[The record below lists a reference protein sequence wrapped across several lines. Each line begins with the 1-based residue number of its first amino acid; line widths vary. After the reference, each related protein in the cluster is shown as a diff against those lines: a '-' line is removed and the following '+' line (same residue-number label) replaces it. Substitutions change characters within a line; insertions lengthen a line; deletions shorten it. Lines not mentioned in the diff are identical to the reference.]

1 MAKGKLAVWLAIEE
15 RVFIIVI
22 ELSGVQFELKS
33 YAWFRFEITSMIS
46 DQNLTTRGSITT
58 LLSPLLNCPNT
69 GLGQFKYFINAV
81 LSWFEIEFIHF
92 TWCDI
97 VSLLR
102 NHNNYR
108 QIVTKFSTKPF
119 SPSEEPKTNKSVFQ
133 SEPEVLPCFEM
144 N

>member
-22 ELSGVQFELKS
+22 ELSGVQLELKS

-92 TWCDI
+92 LGRKKIRVLETI
-97 VSLLR
+97 VANLSHDTLC
-102 NHNNYR
+102 
-108 QIVTKFSTKPF
+108 FSF
-119 SPSEEPKTNKSVFQ
+119 SCNFIGYFKQALKSDWLF
-133 SEPEVLPCFEM
+133 CF
-144 N
+144 